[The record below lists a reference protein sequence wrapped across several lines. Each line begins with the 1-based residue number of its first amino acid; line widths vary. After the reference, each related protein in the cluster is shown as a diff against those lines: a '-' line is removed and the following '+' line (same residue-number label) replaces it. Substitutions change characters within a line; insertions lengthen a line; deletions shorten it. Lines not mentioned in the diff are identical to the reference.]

1 MRNLALSTVLVAS
14 VVLSACTTTHVSTPA
29 EPMVEV
35 EAKPKPVRK
44 ARTQP
49 NPYGLSPYLLR
60 QRTALVQGREIKID
74 DLKSIADKG
83 DGFAAW
89 EYAERLNALED
100 RSLTLDMVAYY
111 AAAADSGR
119 AGGIPRLV
127 QLMNYPEF
135 AQADQEQL
143 DRLETLLRRY
153 AIDEKNTQAAL
164 YLLQRYNLGTPFGDK
179 SDQAVDLLTTLAE
192 SGDTRIALSLATQ
205 IMQAPDANSPE
216 QLAEARRFLD
226 IAMGSDVMS
235 VKTTAHN
242 LLALMDRR
250 AVAAA
255 AAEDTNPPPPTE
267 EYVSPIAAIDMFHQ
281 KETAL

>member
-14 VVLSACTTTHVSTPA
+14 VVLSACTTTDVSTPA
-29 EPMVEV
+29 EPVVEV